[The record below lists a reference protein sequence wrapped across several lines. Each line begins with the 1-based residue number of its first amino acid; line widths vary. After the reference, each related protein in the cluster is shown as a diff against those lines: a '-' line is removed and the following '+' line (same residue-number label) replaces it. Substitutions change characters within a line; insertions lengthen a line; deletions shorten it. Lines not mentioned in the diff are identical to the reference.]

1 MMESGR
7 RRVRWQRLDRP
18 GAERSTLYHSRRFW
32 FLVGKID
39 TEFAGVPSKIAYQ
52 IVCDESWSTRIVIVK
67 IRSGR
72 TRARQSLWAH
82 EDGRWFSHGGVE
94 RPDLAGCTDVDLE
107 ASPSTNTLPIRRLRL
122 DVDEAREVRAA
133 WVRFPG
139 LTVEPLRQRYTRIG
153 EDRYR
158 YESLDSGFSADID
171 VDDAGLVV
179 HYPGGWTR
187 MPSAR
192 GRGVR
197 RKL

>member
-1 MMESGR
+1 
-7 RRVRWQRLDRP
+7 V
-18 GAERSTLYHSRRFW
+18 ERATLYHSKRFW

-39 TEFAGVPSKIAYQ
+39 TDSEGVPSKIAYQ
-52 IVCDESWSTRIVIVK
+52 VVCGESWSTRIAIVK
-67 IRSGR
+67 IRRGR
-72 TRARQSLWAH
+72 MRARQSLWAGQ
-82 EDGRWFSHGGVE
+82 DGTWFSHGGVE
-94 RPDLAGCTDVDLE
+94 RPDLVGCTDVDLE

-133 WVRFPG
+133 WVRFPE

-187 MPSAR
+187 VPP
-192 GRGVR
+192 GGKGVR